1 MPIIEKKIVVANKK
15 GLHARPAAMFV
26 QMVTKYDVQVTVAKD
41 DEKVNGKS
49 IMGLLTLGAV
59 FNTPLTVTVEGNE
72 AEAAMNAFEVFL
84 SKQEEEFLT

>member
-1 MPIIEKKIVVANKK
+1 MPIIEKKIIVANKK

-41 DEKVNGKS
+41 GEKVNGKS

-59 FNTPLTVTVEGNE
+59 YNTLLTITVDGNDMD
-72 AEAAMNAFEVFL
+72 AAMNALEVFL
-84 SKQEEEFLT
+84 GKQEEEFLT

>member
-1 MPIIEKKIVVANKK
+1 MAIIEKKIIVANKK

-41 DEKVNGKS
+41 TEKVNGKS

-59 FNTPLTVTVEGNE
+59 VNTVLTITVEGNE
-72 AEAAMNAFEVFL
+72 AETAMRAFEDFF
-84 SKQEEEFLT
+84 SKQEEEFLK

>member
-59 FNTPLTVTVEGNE
+59 FNTHLTVTVEGNE
-72 AEAAMNAFEVFL
+72 AEVAMNAFEVFL